1 MTVACTGIVLLD
13 GWLDGSLTA
22 STADDRAVQAR
33 VVALLVAAALGLGC
47 VELSRL
53 AAGKGLIVLNPA
65 CAIGVILLA
74 TTWYWPQI
82 VPVARGSYVLG
93 VMVLALLGLFLQQYL
108 RFGTTGVLNNCGISC
123 FTMIYLGLLGAFVL
137 AVRIEFGLWEMFMVI
152 CVVKASDIGAYTFG
166 RIFGKHKLAP
176 QVSPGKTWE
185 GMAGAM
191 LAGMVL
197 SFVFA
202 RSFGIMPT
210 WPALVFGV
218 CLAVVG
224 QLGDLVESMLK
235 RDAGRKDSSS
245 CVPGFGGILDVIDSP
260 LFATPFA
267 YVFFKLLLEIGAIG
281 RQGAL

>member
-1 MTVACTGIVLLD
+1 MTVACTGIVIVD

-22 STADDRAVQAR
+22 ATADDGPVQATL
-33 VVALLVAAALGLGC
+33 VALLVAAALGLGC
-47 VELSRL
+47 MELSRL

-65 CAIGVILLA
+65 SVIGVMLLA
-74 TTWYWPQI
+74 TAWYWPQI
-82 VPVARGSYVLG
+82 VPVDRGSYVLG
-93 VMVLALLGLFLQQYL
+93 VIVVALLGVFVQQYL
-108 RFGTTGVLNNCGISC
+108 RFGTSGVLNNCGISC

-137 AVRIEFGLWEMFMVI
+137 GVRIEFGLWEMFAVI

-166 RIFGKHKLAP
+166 RIFGRHKLAP
-176 QVSPGKTWE
+176 RVSPGKTWE

-197 SFVFA
+197 SFAFA
-202 RSFGIMPT
+202 RGFGIMSA
-210 WPALVFGV
+210 WPALVFGA

-224 QLGDLVESMLK
+224 QLSDLVESMLK
-235 RDAGRKDSSS
+235 RDAGQKDSAN

-267 YVFFKLLLEIGAIG
+267 YVFLKLVA
-281 RQGAL
+281 